1 MRLLLRFTWDVR
13 LATLKVIR
21 VRALSKFATLVLGTS
36 KSNSSG
42 SRSTNR
48 STGIVVLAA
57 VLVVLLSSRRPG
69 PRHSSELHQVTSTCP
84 ETLVRYRPMLLLL
97 SG

>member
-57 VLVVLLSSRRPG
+57 VLVVLSSRRPG

-84 ETLVRYRPMLLLL
+84 ETLVRYSPMLLLL